1 MNENMKISSAR
12 RLAIVAGL
20 ILGLSLFVN
29 GQADDIF
36 WMSALGGG
44 ILGVF
49 LADLL
54 SVAARR

>member
-1 MNENMKISSAR
+1 MNENQKVSTAR
-12 RLAIVAGL
+12 RLTIIAGL

-44 ILGVF
+44 ILGIF
-49 LADLL
+49 LADLI